1 MRGIYC
7 TSTVPCAF
15 VSASNDSIKIYSA
28 VKNTCYSNCKRCF
41 CLFVVMILLFSYV
54 VNDVSLG
61 KHFQLTDF
69 LLNNM
74 LFQHIVQHDVAI
86 CCQFLQISAIE
97 KRGPP
102 KTHLPPSSSGPHFR
116 VSDLC
121 VSLFVC
127 FASGV
132 HVLVERLARHCKQG
146 TFVDNT
152 NSDVVSM
159 PKRSAARSRST
170 GVIGGNSLWQ
180 RFRTSLSRTARCP
193 RILELFFSASLVE
206 RTW

>member
-74 LFQHIVQHDVAI
+74 LFQQIVQHDVAI
-86 CCQFLQISAIE
+86 CCQFLPISAIE

-116 VSDLC
+116 VSDQKPPR
-121 VSLFVC
+121 
-127 FASGV
+127 
-132 HVLVERLARHCKQG
+132 ERLPLQPPVRAIGKPGVSTIVLLLRKQ
-146 TFVDNT
+146 
-152 NSDVVSM
+152 
-159 PKRSAARSRST
+159 K
-170 GVIGGNSLWQ
+170 L
-180 RFRTSLSRTARCP
+180 L
-193 RILELFFSASLVE
+193 
-206 RTW
+206 

>member
-116 VSDLC
+116 VSEVGHLMGMC
-121 VSLFVC
+121 VENCNL
-127 FASGV
+127 
-132 HVLVERLARHCKQG
+132 
-146 TFVDNT
+146 DNKEEE
-152 NSDVVSM
+152 SQ
-159 PKRSAARSRST
+159 P
-170 GVIGGNSLWQ
+170 
-180 RFRTSLSRTARCP
+180 
-193 RILELFFSASLVE
+193 
-206 RTW
+206 